1 MKGQDLSSRTAPIRR
16 WKTCCSVIWGWSMR
30 DPRERLIRRF
40 ITKIYSVHKS
50 CFFFRN
56 ISCLDFLAL
65 YTTGV
70 PDASVI
76 PTDTRNLFDSERWQ
90 TRAHRYGL
98 CPHSGQMTL
107 QNLLHFFVNIVSD
120 GTEFAFTAVLV
131 NMVSDGTEFA
141 FTCEAGFVCL
151 SLHECV
157 DTLMSKGTCRN
168 FEEIP
173 LTWLLTIRKSLSSVR
188 QV

>member
-1 MKGQDLSSRTAPIRR
+1 MEGEIRMCHFELLTWTWWYLQSVQVLNQDR
-16 WKTCCSVIWGWSMR
+16 WCWSMR

-40 ITKIYSVHKS
+40 ITEIYSVHKS

-131 NMVSDGTEFA
+131 NMVSNGTEFA
-141 FTCEAGFVCL
+141 FTCETGFVCMTL
-151 SLHECV
+151 YECV
-157 DTLMSKGTCRN
+157 DKVRWWAKARVATSKRYLWPGYWR
-168 FEEIP
+168 
-173 LTWLLTIRKSLSSVR
+173 
-188 QV
+188 